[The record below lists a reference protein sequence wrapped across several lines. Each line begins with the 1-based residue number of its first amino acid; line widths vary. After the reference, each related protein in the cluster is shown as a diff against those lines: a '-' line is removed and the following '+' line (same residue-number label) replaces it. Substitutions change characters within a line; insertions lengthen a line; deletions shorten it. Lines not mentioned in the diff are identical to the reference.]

1 MNRIHNMSYAKR
13 ILAWVLAVT
22 VVLSILTIPQG
33 ESYAAA
39 GTVKSV
45 AVTNLPAKQLTLK
58 KGKTFTLKTK
68 VTVSGKA
75 SKKVTYK
82 TSNKKIV
89 TVNAKGK
96 ITAKKK
102 GTAKIYV
109 ISKANKKKKC
119 TITVTVGTPVT
130 KVKLNK
136 TKSTM
141 TVGKK
146 QTLKATVTPKKASN
160 KAVVW
165 KSSNTKVATVSGKG
179 VVKAKKAGT
188 VTITATAKDG
198 SGKKATCKITVKNKV
213 KPAPAPVTV
222 KSVKAIGMMQVQVE
236 LTGAKELSSSDF
248 KIYKRKYS
256 FGSYKKKCNIDSVK
270 TSDKI
275 TYKITLDTL
284 DALVT
289 GDMVQVVIAKMN
301 YKGEAAYKGIIREQ
315 TTKSEI
321 IKSVGYSINHYSD
334 EKYYEPGLV
343 GLCSFKITGELPQG
357 ITYKII
363 KDDDMFNGIT
373 DCLEFS
379 GSFTKGGIY
388 TTKIEVEDEIGNKVH
403 HTITWKIADENRLMA
418 ADIVQYDY
426 LRQEKGET
434 KKSCHVDLDASVYGG
449 NGSVEYEIL
458 QCSNEISYSKSAFGL
473 NCILDTEKTGTYTL
487 KAKVTDT
494 EDASI
499 TTILSVTIIVK
510 DSVAFKGCVYDL
522 DGHKI
527 TSTVADVAAPYYI
540 SLYAKEKDTLCD
552 ASEFNDPKSDGSFQI
567 FVPDG
572 TYDVFVA
579 SEAQDIGTWV
589 CDSKVTASTPY
600 QKIVL
605 PVYQITIGSD
615 NPAIDIRNFIKWRS
629 NERKTVYGNV
639 IYLTAGTH
647 IWTSTAT
654 IDGVEYTATLNVTVT
669 DKTRST
675 TVKAHVVAK

>member
-1 MNRIHNMSYAKR
+1 MKNGRTTMIKR
-13 ILAWVLAVT
+13 FFALALAFAVS
-22 VVLSILTIPQG
+22 VSILTVPVQ
-33 ESYAAA
+33 ESYAA
-39 GTVKSV
+39 GGKVKTV

-58 KGKTFTLKTK
+58 KGKTFTLKSK
-68 VTVSGKA
+68 VTVTGKA

-82 TSNKKIV
+82 TSNKKIA

-109 ISKANKKKKC
+109 ISKADKKKKC
-119 TITVTVGTPVT
+119 TVTVTVGTPVT

-146 QTLKATVTPKKASN
+146 QTLKATITPKKASN

-179 VVKAKKAGT
+179 VVTAKKAGT

-198 SGKKATCKITVKNKV
+198 SGKKAACKITVKNQV

-256 FGSYKKKCNIDSVK
+256 FGSYKKECNIDSVK

-449 NGSVEYEIL
+449 NGSVKYEIL

-527 TSTVADVAAPYYI
+527 TSTVTNVAAPYYI

-552 ASEFNDPKSDGSFQI
+552 MSEFNDPESDGSFQI

-615 NPAIDIRNFIKWRS
+615 NPAIDIRNFTKWRS

>member
-1 MNRIHNMSYAKR
+1 MKKHAKTSVLKR
-13 ILAWVLAVT
+13 ILAVVIAVA
-22 VVLSILTIPQG
+22 VAVSILTVPDA
-33 ESYAAA
+33 EVSAAT
-39 GTVKSV
+39 GKVKSV

-58 KGKTFTLKTK
+58 KGKTFTLKSK
-68 VTVSGKA
+68 VTVTGKA

-82 TSNKKIV
+82 TSNKKIA

-141 TVGKK
+141 AVGKK

-256 FGSYKKKCNIDSVK
+256 FGSYKKECNIDSVK

-458 QCSNEISYSKSAFGL
+458 KCSNEISYSKSAFGL

-494 EDASI
+494 QDASI

-552 ASEFNDPKSDGSFQI
+552 ASEFNDPESDGSFQI

-615 NPAIDIRNFIKWRS
+615 NPAIDIRNFTKWRS
-629 NERKTVYGNV
+629 NERKTIYGNV

>member
-1 MNRIHNMSYAKR
+1 MKERRKNSTVGR
-13 ILAWVLAVT
+13 ILAWVIAAAVA
-22 VVLSILTIPQG
+22 VSILTIPQT
-33 ESYAAA
+33 ESYAA
-39 GTVKSV
+39 GGKVTKV
-45 AVTNLPAKQLTLK
+45 AVSNLPAKQLTLK
-58 KGKTFTLKTK
+58 KGKTFTLKPK
-68 VTVSGKA
+68 VTVTGKI

-82 TSNKKIV
+82 TSNKKV
-89 TVNAKGK
+89 VAVNAKGK

-109 ISKANKKKKC
+109 ISKADKKKKC

-146 QTLKATVTPKKASN
+146 QTLKATVTPKKASS

-179 VVKAKKAGT
+179 VVTAKKAGT

-198 SGKKATCKITVKNKV
+198 SGKKAACKITVKNQV
-213 KPAPAPVTV
+213 KPAPTPVTV

-236 LTGAKELSSSDF
+236 LTGTKELSSSDF

-256 FGSYKKKCNIDSVK
+256 FGSYKKECNIDSVK

-321 IKSVGYSINHYSD
+321 IKSVGDSINHYSD

-449 NGSVEYEIL
+449 NGSVKYEIL
-458 QCSNEISYSKSAFGL
+458 ECSNEISYSKSAFGL

-615 NPAIDIRNFIKWRS
+615 NPAIDIRNFTKWRS
-629 NERKTVYGNV
+629 NERKTIYGNV

>member
-1 MNRIHNMSYAKR
+1 MKKHAKTSVLKR
-13 ILAWVLAVT
+13 ILAVVIAVA
-22 VVLSILTIPQG
+22 VAVSILTVPDA
-33 ESYAAA
+33 EVSAAT
-39 GTVKSV
+39 GKVKSV

-58 KGKTFTLKTK
+58 KGKTFTLKSK
-68 VTVSGKA
+68 VTVTGKA

-82 TSNKKIV
+82 TSNKKIA

-141 TVGKK
+141 TIGKK

-179 VVKAKKAGT
+179 VVTAKKAGT

-198 SGKKATCKITVKNKV
+198 SGKKAACKITVKNQV
-213 KPAPAPVTV
+213 KPAPTPVTV

-236 LTGAKELSSSDF
+236 LTGAKKLSSSDF

-256 FGSYKKKCNIDSVK
+256 FGSYKKECNIDSVK

-458 QCSNEISYSKSAFGL
+458 KCSSEISYSKSAFGL

-494 EDASI
+494 EDTSI

-527 TSTVADVAAPYYI
+527 TSTVADVVAPYYI

-552 ASEFNDPKSDGSFQI
+552 MSEFNDPESDGSFQI

-589 CDSKVTASTPY
+589 CDSKVTAFTPY

-615 NPAIDIRNFIKWRS
+615 NPAIDIRNFTKWRS
-629 NERKTVYGNV
+629 NERKTIYGNV

>member
-33 ESYAAA
+33 ESYAAT
-39 GTVKSV
+39 GTVKSI

-58 KGKTFTLKTK
+58 KGKTFTLKSK
-68 VTVSGKA
+68 VTVTGKA

-146 QTLKATVTPKKASN
+146 QTLKATITPKKASN

-179 VVKAKKAGT
+179 VVTAKKAGT

-198 SGKKATCKITVKNKV
+198 SGKKAACKITVKNQV

-256 FGSYKKKCNIDSVK
+256 FGSYKKECNIDSVK

-434 KKSCHVDLDASVYGG
+434 KKSCHVDLDASVYG
-449 NGSVEYEIL
+449 
-458 QCSNEISYSKSAFGL
+458 
-473 NCILDTEKTGTYTL
+473 
-487 KAKVTDT
+487 
-494 EDASI
+494 
-499 TTILSVTIIVK
+499 
-510 DSVAFKGCVYDL
+510 
-522 DGHKI
+522 
-527 TSTVADVAAPYYI
+527 
-540 SLYAKEKDTLCD
+540 
-552 ASEFNDPKSDGSFQI
+552 
-567 FVPDG
+567 
-572 TYDVFVA
+572 
-579 SEAQDIGTWV
+579 
-589 CDSKVTASTPY
+589 
-600 QKIVL
+600 
-605 PVYQITIGSD
+605 
-615 NPAIDIRNFIKWRS
+615 
-629 NERKTVYGNV
+629 
-639 IYLTAGTH
+639 
-647 IWTSTAT
+647 
-654 IDGVEYTATLNVTVT
+654 
-669 DKTRST
+669 
-675 TVKAHVVAK
+675 

>member
-39 GTVKSV
+39 GTVKSI

-58 KGKTFTLKTK
+58 KGKTFTLKSK
-68 VTVSGKA
+68 VTVTGKA

-179 VVKAKKAGT
+179 VVTAKKAGT

-198 SGKKATCKITVKNKV
+198 SGKKAACKITVKNQV
-213 KPAPAPVTV
+213 KPAPTPVTV

-236 LTGAKELSSSDF
+236 LTGTKELSSSDF

-256 FGSYKKKCNIDSVK
+256 FGSYKKECNIDSVK

-321 IKSVGYSINHYSD
+321 IKSVGDSINHYSD

-388 TTKIEVEDEIGNKVH
+388 TTKIEVEDEIGNKVQDR
-403 HTITWKIADENRLMA
+403 KSVVYRLMA

-449 NGSVEYEIL
+449 NGSVKYEIL
-458 QCSNEISYSKSAFGL
+458 ECSNEISYSKSAFGL

-552 ASEFNDPKSDGSFQI
+552 ASEFNDPESDGSFQI

-615 NPAIDIRNFIKWRS
+615 NPAIDIRNFTKWRS
-629 NERKTVYGNV
+629 NERKTIYGNV

>member
-1 MNRIHNMSYAKR
+1 MKNGRTTMIKR
-13 ILAWVLAVT
+13 FFALALAFAVA
-22 VVLSILTIPQG
+22 VSILTVPVQ
-33 ESYAAA
+33 ESYAA
-39 GTVKSV
+39 GGKVKTV

-58 KGKTFTLKTK
+58 KGKTFTLKSK
-68 VTVSGKA
+68 VTVTGKA

-82 TSNKKIV
+82 TSNKKIA

-109 ISKANKKKKC
+109 ISKADKKKKC
-119 TITVTVGTPVT
+119 TVTVTVGTPVT

-141 TVGKK
+141 TIGKK
-146 QTLKATVTPKKASN
+146 QTLKATVTPKKASS

-165 KSSNTKVATVSGKG
+165 KSSNKKVATVTSKG

-256 FGSYKKKCNIDSVK
+256 FGSYKKECNIDSVK

-449 NGSVEYEIL
+449 NGSVKYEIL
-458 QCSNEISYSKSAFGL
+458 QCSNEISYSKSAFGF

-527 TSTVADVAAPYYI
+527 TSTVADVVAPYYI

-552 ASEFNDPKSDGSFQI
+552 MSEFNDPESDGSFQI

-589 CDSKVTASTPY
+589 CDSKVTAFTPY

-615 NPAIDIRNFIKWRS
+615 NPAIDIRNFTKWRS
-629 NERKTVYGNV
+629 NERKTIYGNV

>member
-33 ESYAAA
+33 ESYAAT
-39 GTVKSV
+39 GTVKAV

-146 QTLKATVTPKKASN
+146 QTLKATITPKKASN

-179 VVKAKKAGT
+179 VVTAKKAGT

-198 SGKKATCKITVKNKV
+198 SGKKAACKITVKNQV
-213 KPAPAPVTV
+213 KPAPTPVTV

-256 FGSYKKKCNIDSVK
+256 FGSYKKECNIDSVK
-270 TSDKI
+270 TFDKI

-449 NGSVEYEIL
+449 NGSVKYEIL
-458 QCSNEISYSKSAFGL
+458 ECSNEISYSKSAFGL

-615 NPAIDIRNFIKWRS
+615 NPAIDIRNFTKWRS
-629 NERKTVYGNV
+629 NERKTIYGNV

>member
-256 FGSYKKKCNIDSVK
+256 FGSYKKECNIDSVK

-363 KDDDMFNGIT
+363 KDD

-589 CDSKVTASTPY
+589 CDSKVTAFTPY

-615 NPAIDIRNFIKWRS
+615 NPAIDIRNFTKWRS
-629 NERKTVYGNV
+629 NERKTIYGNV

>member
-1 MNRIHNMSYAKR
+1 
-13 ILAWVLAVT
+13 
-22 VVLSILTIPQG
+22 
-33 ESYAAA
+33 
-39 GTVKSV
+39 
-45 AVTNLPAKQLTLK
+45 
-58 KGKTFTLKTK
+58 
-68 VTVSGKA
+68 
-75 SKKVTYK
+75 
-82 TSNKKIV
+82 
-89 TVNAKGK
+89 
-96 ITAKKK
+96 
-102 GTAKIYV
+102 
-109 ISKANKKKKC
+109 
-119 TITVTVGTPVT
+119 
-130 KVKLNK
+130 
-136 TKSTM
+136 
-141 TVGKK
+141 
-146 QTLKATVTPKKASN
+146 
-160 KAVVW
+160 
-165 KSSNTKVATVSGKG
+165 
-179 VVKAKKAGT
+179 
-188 VTITATAKDG
+188 
-198 SGKKATCKITVKNKV
+198 
-213 KPAPAPVTV
+213 
-222 KSVKAIGMMQVQVE
+222 MMQVQVE
-236 LTGAKELSSSDF
+236 LTGTKELSSSDF

-256 FGSYKKKCNIDSVK
+256 FGSYKKECNIDSVK

-321 IKSVGYSINHYSD
+321 IKSVGDSINHYSD

-449 NGSVEYEIL
+449 NGSVKYEIL
-458 QCSNEISYSKSAFGL
+458 ECSNEISYSKSAFGL

-615 NPAIDIRNFIKWRS
+615 NPAIDIRNFTK
-629 NERKTVYGNV
+629 
-639 IYLTAGTH
+639 
-647 IWTSTAT
+647 
-654 IDGVEYTATLNVTVT
+654 
-669 DKTRST
+669 
-675 TVKAHVVAK
+675 

>member
-1 MNRIHNMSYAKR
+1 MKERRKNSTVGR
-13 ILAWVLAVT
+13 ILAWVIAAAVA
-22 VVLSILTIPQG
+22 VSILTIPQT
-33 ESYAAA
+33 ESYAA
-39 GTVKSV
+39 GGKVTKV
-45 AVTNLPAKQLTLK
+45 AVSNLPAKQLTLK
-58 KGKTFTLKTK
+58 KGKTFTLKPK
-68 VTVSGKA
+68 VTVTGKI

-146 QTLKATVTPKKASN
+146 QTLKATITPKKASN

-179 VVKAKKAGT
+179 VVTAKKAGT

-198 SGKKATCKITVKNKV
+198 SGKKAACKITVKNQV
-213 KPAPAPVTV
+213 KPAPTPVTV

-256 FGSYKKKCNIDSVK
+256 FGSYKKECNIDSVK

-321 IKSVGYSINHYSD
+321 IKSVGDSINHYSD

-449 NGSVEYEIL
+449 NGSVKYEIL
-458 QCSNEISYSKSAFGL
+458 ECSNEISYSKSAFGL

-615 NPAIDIRNFIKWRS
+615 NPAIDIRNFTKWRS
-629 NERKTVYGNV
+629 NERKTIYGNV

>member
-39 GTVKSV
+39 GTVKAV

-58 KGKTFTLKTK
+58 KGKTFTLKSK
-68 VTVSGKA
+68 VTVTGKA

-119 TITVTVGTPVT
+119 TITVTIGTPVT

-146 QTLKATVTPKKASN
+146 QTLKATITPKKASN

-179 VVKAKKAGT
+179 IVTAKKAGT

-198 SGKKATCKITVKNKV
+198 SGKKAACKITVKNQV
-213 KPAPAPVTV
+213 KPAPTPVTV

-256 FGSYKKKCNIDSVK
+256 FGSYKKECNIDSVK
-270 TSDKI
+270 TFDKI

-321 IKSVGYSINHYSD
+321 IKSVGDSINHYSD

-449 NGSVEYEIL
+449 NGSVKYEIL
-458 QCSNEISYSKSAFGL
+458 ECSNEISYSKSAFGL

-552 ASEFNDPKSDGSFQI
+552 ASEFNDPESDGSFQI

-615 NPAIDIRNFIKWRS
+615 NPAIDIRNFTKWRS
-629 NERKTVYGNV
+629 NERKTIYGNV

>member
-39 GTVKSV
+39 GTVKAV

-58 KGKTFTLKTK
+58 KGKTFTLKSK
-68 VTVSGKA
+68 VTVTGKA

-146 QTLKATVTPKKASN
+146 QTLKATITPKKASN

-179 VVKAKKAGT
+179 VVTAKKAGT

-198 SGKKATCKITVKNKV
+198 SGKKAACKITVKNQV
-213 KPAPAPVTV
+213 KPAPTPVTV

-256 FGSYKKKCNIDSVK
+256 FGSYKKECNIDSVK
-270 TSDKI
+270 TFDKI

-321 IKSVGYSINHYSD
+321 IKSVGDSINHYSD

-449 NGSVEYEIL
+449 NGSVKYEIL
-458 QCSNEISYSKSAFGL
+458 ECSNEISYSKSAFGL

-615 NPAIDIRNFIKWRS
+615 NPAIDIRNFTKWRS
-629 NERKTVYGNV
+629 NERKTIYGNV

-654 IDGVEYTATLNVTVT
+654 IDGVEYTAPVST
-669 DKTRST
+669 DRIPFQIRNG
-675 TVKAHVVAK
+675 

>member
-1 MNRIHNMSYAKR
+1 MKKGNRFMALVALILVFALTFTGVSIPAKAATTTT
-13 ILAWVLAVT
+13 IS
-22 VVLSILTIPQG
+22 SI
-33 ESYAAA
+33 
-39 GTVKSV
+39 TVK
-45 AVTNLPAKQLTLK
+45 NLPSNTLTLK
-58 KGKTFTLKTK
+58 AGKTFTLRTN
-68 VTVSGKA
+68 TTSGNLKF
-75 SKKVTYK
+75 S

-256 FGSYKKKCNIDSVK
+256 FGSYKKECNIDSVK

-458 QCSNEISYSKSAFGL
+458 KCSNEISYSKSAFGL

-494 EDASI
+494 QDASI

-552 ASEFNDPKSDGSFQI
+552 ASEFNDPESDGSFQI

-615 NPAIDIRNFIKWRS
+615 NPAIDIRNFTKWRS
-629 NERKTVYGNV
+629 NERKTIYGNV

>member
-1 MNRIHNMSYAKR
+1 MKKNTKMSMLKR
-13 ILAWVLAVT
+13 ILAIV
-22 VVLSILTIPQG
+22 I
-33 ESYAAA
+33 AAA
-39 GTVKSV
+39 VAVSIFTVPDAEVSAATGKVKSV

-58 KGKTFTLKTK
+58 KGKTFTLKSK
-68 VTVSGKA
+68 VTVTGKA

-82 TSNKKIV
+82 TSNKKIA

-146 QTLKATVTPKKASN
+146 QTLKATVTPKKASS

-165 KSSNTKVATVSGKG
+165 KSSNKKVATVTSKG

-256 FGSYKKKCNIDSVK
+256 FGSYKKECNIDSVK

-449 NGSVEYEIL
+449 NGSVKYEIL

-527 TSTVADVAAPYYI
+527 TSTVADVVAPYYI

-552 ASEFNDPKSDGSFQI
+552 MSEFNDPESDGSFQI

-589 CDSKVTASTPY
+589 CDSKVTAFTPY

-615 NPAIDIRNFIKWRS
+615 NPAIDIRNFTKWRS
-629 NERKTVYGNV
+629 NERKTIYGNV

>member
-1 MNRIHNMSYAKR
+1 MKKHAKTSVLKR
-13 ILAWVLAVT
+13 ILAVVIAVA
-22 VVLSILTIPQG
+22 VAVSILTVPDA
-33 ESYAAA
+33 EVSAAT
-39 GTVKSV
+39 GKVKSV

-58 KGKTFTLKTK
+58 KGKTFTLKSK
-68 VTVSGKA
+68 VTVTGKA

-82 TSNKKIV
+82 TSNKKIA

-141 TVGKK
+141 TVGNK
-146 QTLKATVTPKKASN
+146 QPLKATVTPKKASN

-256 FGSYKKKCNIDSVK
+256 FGSYKKECNIDSVK

-458 QCSNEISYSKSAFGL
+458 KCSNEISYSKSAFGL

-494 EDASI
+494 QDASI

-552 ASEFNDPKSDGSFQI
+552 ASEFNDPESDGSFQI

-615 NPAIDIRNFIKWRS
+615 NPAIDIRNFTKWRS
-629 NERKTVYGNV
+629 NERKTIYGNV

>member
-39 GTVKSV
+39 GTVKSI

-58 KGKTFTLKTK
+58 KGKAFTLKTK

-165 KSSNTKVATVSGKG
+165 KSSNKKVATVTSKG

-213 KPAPAPVTV
+213 KPALAPVTV

-236 LTGAKELSSSDF
+236 LTGAKDLSSSDF

-256 FGSYKKKCNIDSVK
+256 FGSYKKECNIDSVK

-403 HTITWKIADENRLMA
+403 HTITWKIADENRLRA

-449 NGSVEYEIL
+449 NGSVKYEIL

-527 TSTVADVAAPYYI
+527 TSTVADVVAPYYI

-552 ASEFNDPKSDGSFQI
+552 MSEFNDPESDGSFQI

-589 CDSKVTASTPY
+589 CDSKVTAFTPY

-615 NPAIDIRNFIKWRS
+615 NPAIDIRNFTKWRS
-629 NERKTVYGNV
+629 NERKTIYGNV

>member
-1 MNRIHNMSYAKR
+1 MKERRRNSRVRR
-13 ILAWVLAVT
+13 ILVWVIAAAVA
-22 VVLSILTIPQG
+22 VSILTIPQT
-33 ESYAAA
+33 ESYAA
-39 GTVKSV
+39 GGKVTKV
-45 AVTNLPAKQLTLK
+45 AVSNLPAKQLTLK
-58 KGKTFTLKTK
+58 KGKTFTLKPK
-68 VTVSGKA
+68 VTVTGKI

-256 FGSYKKKCNIDSVK
+256 FGSYKKECNIDSVK

-343 GLCSFKITGELPQG
+343 GLCSFKITGELPPG

-449 NGSVEYEIL
+449 NGSVKYEIL

-552 ASEFNDPKSDGSFQI
+552 ASEFNDPESDGSFQI

-615 NPAIDIRNFIKWRS
+615 NPAIDIRNFTKWRS
-629 NERKTVYGNV
+629 NERKTIYGNV

>member
-1 MNRIHNMSYAKR
+1 MKKHAKTSVLKR
-13 ILAWVLAVT
+13 ILAVVIAVA
-22 VVLSILTIPQG
+22 VAVSILTVPDA
-33 ESYAAA
+33 EVSAAT
-39 GTVKSV
+39 GKVKSV

-58 KGKTFTLKTK
+58 KGKTFTLKSK
-68 VTVSGKA
+68 VTVTGKA

-82 TSNKKIV
+82 TSNKKIA

-102 GTAKIYV
+102 GSAKIYV

-146 QTLKATVTPKKASN
+146 QTLKATITPKKASN

-179 VVKAKKAGT
+179 VVTAKKAGT

-198 SGKKATCKITVKNKV
+198 SGKKAACKITVKNQV
-213 KPAPAPVTV
+213 KPAPTPVTV

-236 LTGAKELSSSDF
+236 LTCAKELSSSDF

-256 FGSYKKKCNIDSVK
+256 FGSYKKECNIDSVK

-321 IKSVGYSINHYSD
+321 IKSVGYSINYYSD

-494 EDASI
+494 NDASI

-527 TSTVADVAAPYYI
+527 TSTVADVVAPYYI

-552 ASEFNDPKSDGSFQI
+552 MSEFNDPESDGSFQI

-615 NPAIDIRNFIKWRS
+615 NPAIDIRNFTKWRS

>member
-1 MNRIHNMSYAKR
+1 MKERRYNLSVKR
-13 ILAWVLAVT
+13 FLAWVIAIAVA
-22 VVLSILTIPQG
+22 VSILTVPQT
-33 ESYAAA
+33 ESYAA
-39 GTVKSV
+39 GGKIKTI

-58 KGKTFTLKTK
+58 KGKSFTLKTK
-68 VTVSGKA
+68 VTATGKI
-75 SKKVTYK
+75 SKKVAYK
-82 TSNKKIV
+82 SSNKKV
-89 TVNAKGK
+89 ATVNAKGK

-146 QTLKATVTPKKASN
+146 QTLKVTITPKKASN

-179 VVKAKKAGT
+179 VVTAKKAGT

-198 SGKKATCKITVKNKV
+198 SGKKAACKITVKNQV
-213 KPAPAPVTV
+213 KPAPTPVTV

-256 FGSYKKKCNIDSVK
+256 FGSYKKECNIDSVK

-321 IKSVGYSINHYSD
+321 IKSVGDSINHYSD

-449 NGSVEYEIL
+449 NGSVKYEIL
-458 QCSNEISYSKSAFGL
+458 ECSNEISYSKSAFGL

-527 TSTVADVAAPYYI
+527 TLTVADVAAPYYI

-615 NPAIDIRNFIKWRS
+615 NPAIDIRNFTKWRS
-629 NERKTVYGNV
+629 NERKTIYGNV

>member
-1 MNRIHNMSYAKR
+1 MKNGRTTMIKR
-13 ILAWVLAVT
+13 FFALALAFAVA
-22 VVLSILTIPQG
+22 VSILTVPVQ
-33 ESYAAA
+33 ESYAA
-39 GTVKSV
+39 GGKVKTV

-58 KGKTFTLKTK
+58 KGKTFTLKSK
-68 VTVSGKA
+68 VTVTGKA

-82 TSNKKIV
+82 TSNKKIA

-109 ISKANKKKKC
+109 ISKADKKKKC
-119 TITVTVGTPVT
+119 TVTVTVGTPVT

-146 QTLKATVTPKKASN
+146 QTLKATITPKKASN

-179 VVKAKKAGT
+179 VVTAKKAGT

-198 SGKKATCKITVKNKV
+198 SGKKAACKITVKNQV

-256 FGSYKKKCNIDSVK
+256 FGSYKKECNIDSVK

-449 NGSVEYEIL
+449 NGSVKYEIL

-527 TSTVADVAAPYYI
+527 TSTVTNVAAPYYI

-552 ASEFNDPKSDGSFQI
+552 MSEFNDPESDGSFQI

-615 NPAIDIRNFIKWRS
+615 NLAIDIRNFTKWRS

>member
-33 ESYAAA
+33 ESYAAT
-39 GTVKSV
+39 GTVKAV

-141 TVGKK
+141 IVGKK

-179 VVKAKKAGT
+179 VVTAKKAGT

-198 SGKKATCKITVKNKV
+198 SGKKAACKITVKNQV
-213 KPAPAPVTV
+213 KPAPTPVTV

-236 LTGAKELSSSDF
+236 LTGAKKLSSSDF

-256 FGSYKKKCNIDSVK
+256 FGSYKKECNIDSVK

-289 GDMVQVVIAKMN
+289 GVVIAKMN

-458 QCSNEISYSKSAFGL
+458 KCSSEISYSKSAFGL

-494 EDASI
+494 EDTSI

-527 TSTVADVAAPYYI
+527 TSTVADVVAPYYI

-552 ASEFNDPKSDGSFQI
+552 MSEFNDPESDGSFQI

-589 CDSKVTASTPY
+589 CDSKVTAFTPY

-615 NPAIDIRNFIKWRS
+615 NPAIDIRNFTKWRS
-629 NERKTVYGNV
+629 NERKTIYGNV

>member
-33 ESYAAA
+33 ESYAAT
-39 GTVKSV
+39 GTVKAV

-146 QTLKATVTPKKASN
+146 QTLKATITPKKASN

-179 VVKAKKAGT
+179 VVTAKKAGT

-198 SGKKATCKITVKNKV
+198 SGKKAACKITVKNQV

-256 FGSYKKKCNIDSVK
+256 FGSYKKECNIDSVK

-321 IKSVGYSINHYSD
+321 IKSVGDSINHYSD

-449 NGSVEYEIL
+449 NGSVKYEIL
-458 QCSNEISYSKSAFGL
+458 ECSNEISYSKSAFGL
-473 NCILDTEKTGTYTL
+473 NCILDAEKTGTYTL

-615 NPAIDIRNFIKWRS
+615 NPAIDIRNFTKWRS
-629 NERKTVYGNV
+629 NERKTIYGNV

-647 IWTSTAT
+647 IWTSTAA
-654 IDGVEYTATLNVTVT
+654 IDGVEYTAILNVTVT

>member
-1 MNRIHNMSYAKR
+1 MKERRKNSTVGR
-13 ILAWVLAVT
+13 ILAWVIAAAVA
-22 VVLSILTIPQG
+22 VSILTIPQT
-33 ESYAAA
+33 ESYAA
-39 GTVKSV
+39 GGKVTKV
-45 AVTNLPAKQLTLK
+45 AVSNLPAKQLTLK
-58 KGKTFTLKTK
+58 KGKTFTLKPK
-68 VTVSGKA
+68 VTVTGKI

-82 TSNKKIV
+82 TSNKKV
-89 TVNAKGK
+89 VAVNAKGK

-109 ISKANKKKKC
+109 ISKADKKKKC

-141 TVGKK
+141 TIGKK

-179 VVKAKKAGT
+179 VVTAKKAGT

-198 SGKKATCKITVKNKV
+198 SGKKAACKITVKNQV
-213 KPAPAPVTV
+213 KPAPTPVTV

-236 LTGAKELSSSDF
+236 LTGTKELSSSDF

-256 FGSYKKKCNIDSVK
+256 FGSYKKECNIDSVK

-321 IKSVGYSINHYSD
+321 IKSVGDSINHYSD

-449 NGSVEYEIL
+449 NGSVKYEIL
-458 QCSNEISYSKSAFGL
+458 ECSNEISYSKSAFGL

-615 NPAIDIRNFIKWRS
+615 NPAIDIRNFTKWRS
-629 NERKTVYGNV
+629 NERKTIYGNV

>member
-39 GTVKSV
+39 GTVKAV

-58 KGKTFTLKTK
+58 KGKTFTLKSK
-68 VTVSGKA
+68 VTVTGKA

-119 TITVTVGTPVT
+119 TITVTIGTPVT

-146 QTLKATVTPKKASN
+146 QTLKATITPKKASN

-179 VVKAKKAGT
+179 VVTAKKAGT

-198 SGKKATCKITVKNKV
+198 SGKKAACKITVKNQV
-213 KPAPAPVTV
+213 KPAPTPVTV

-256 FGSYKKKCNIDSVK
+256 FGSYKKECNIDSVK
-270 TSDKI
+270 TFDKI

-321 IKSVGYSINHYSD
+321 IKSVGDSINHYSD

-449 NGSVEYEIL
+449 NGSVKYEIL
-458 QCSNEISYSKSAFGL
+458 ECSNEISYSKSAFGL

-552 ASEFNDPKSDGSFQI
+552 ASEFNDPESDGSFQI

-615 NPAIDIRNFIKWRS
+615 NPAIDIRNFTKWRS

>member
-33 ESYAAA
+33 ESYAAT
-39 GTVKSV
+39 GTVKSI

-58 KGKTFTLKTK
+58 KGKTFTLKSK
-68 VTVSGKA
+68 VTVTGKA

-146 QTLKATVTPKKASN
+146 QTLKATITPKKASN

-179 VVKAKKAGT
+179 VVTAKKAGT

-198 SGKKATCKITVKNKV
+198 SGKKAACKITVKNQV

-256 FGSYKKKCNIDSVK
+256 FGSYKKECNIDSLK
-270 TSDKI
+270 TPDKI

-449 NGSVEYEIL
+449 NGSVKYEIL

-527 TSTVADVAAPYYI
+527 TSTVTNVAAPYYI

-552 ASEFNDPKSDGSFQI
+552 MSEFNDPESDGSFQI

-615 NPAIDIRNFIKWRS
+615 NQAIDIRNFTKWRS

>member
-33 ESYAAA
+33 ESYAAT
-39 GTVKSV
+39 GTVKAV

-256 FGSYKKKCNIDSVK
+256 FGSYKKECNIDSVK

-458 QCSNEISYSKSAFGL
+458 KCSSEISYSKSAFGL

-552 ASEFNDPKSDGSFQI
+552 ASEFNDPESDGSFQI

-615 NPAIDIRNFIKWRS
+615 NPAIDIRNFTKWRS
-629 NERKTVYGNV
+629 NERKTIYGNV

>member
-1 MNRIHNMSYAKR
+1 MKKHAKTSVLKR
-13 ILAWVLAVT
+13 ILAVVIAVA
-22 VVLSILTIPQG
+22 VAVSILTVPDA
-33 ESYAAA
+33 EVSAAT
-39 GTVKSV
+39 GKVKSV

-58 KGKTFTLKTK
+58 KGKTFTLKSK
-68 VTVSGKA
+68 VTVTGKA

-82 TSNKKIV
+82 TSNKKIA

-109 ISKANKKKKC
+109 ISKADKKKKC
-119 TITVTVGTPVT
+119 TVTVTVGTPVT

-165 KSSNTKVATVSGKG
+165 KSSNKKVATVTSKG

-256 FGSYKKKCNIDSVK
+256 FGSYKKECNIDSVK

-449 NGSVEYEIL
+449 NGSVKYEIL

-552 ASEFNDPKSDGSFQI
+552 MSEFNDPESDGSFQI

-615 NPAIDIRNFIKWRS
+615 NPAIDIRNFTKWRS

>member
-1 MNRIHNMSYAKR
+1 
-13 ILAWVLAVT
+13 
-22 VVLSILTIPQG
+22 
-33 ESYAAA
+33 
-39 GTVKSV
+39 
-45 AVTNLPAKQLTLK
+45 
-58 KGKTFTLKTK
+58 
-68 VTVSGKA
+68 
-75 SKKVTYK
+75 
-82 TSNKKIV
+82 
-89 TVNAKGK
+89 
-96 ITAKKK
+96 
-102 GTAKIYV
+102 
-109 ISKANKKKKC
+109 
-119 TITVTVGTPVT
+119 
-130 KVKLNK
+130 
-136 TKSTM
+136 
-141 TVGKK
+141 
-146 QTLKATVTPKKASN
+146 
-160 KAVVW
+160 
-165 KSSNTKVATVSGKG
+165 
-179 VVKAKKAGT
+179 
-188 VTITATAKDG
+188 
-198 SGKKATCKITVKNKV
+198 
-213 KPAPAPVTV
+213 
-222 KSVKAIGMMQVQVE
+222 MMQVQVE

-256 FGSYKKKCNIDSVK
+256 FGRYKKECNIDSVK

-334 EKYYEPGLV
+334 KKYYEPGLV

-449 NGSVEYEIL
+449 NGSVKYEIL

-527 TSTVADVAAPYYI
+527 TSTVTNVAAPYYI

-552 ASEFNDPKSDGSFQI
+552 MSEFNDPESDGSFQI

-615 NPAIDIRNFIKWRS
+615 NQAIDIRNFTKWRS

>member
-1 MNRIHNMSYAKR
+1 MKKHAKTSVLKR
-13 ILAWVLAVT
+13 ILAVVIAVA
-22 VVLSILTIPQG
+22 VAVSILTVPDA
-33 ESYAAA
+33 EVSAAT
-39 GTVKSV
+39 GKVKSV

-58 KGKTFTLKTK
+58 KGKTFTLKSK
-68 VTVSGKA
+68 VTVTGKA

-82 TSNKKIV
+82 TSNKKIA

-109 ISKANKKKKC
+109 ISKADKKKKC
-119 TITVTVGTPVT
+119 TVTVTVGTPVT

-141 TVGKK
+141 TIGKK
-146 QTLKATVTPKKASN
+146 QTLKATVTPKKASS

-165 KSSNTKVATVSGKG
+165 KSSNKKVATVTSKG

-256 FGSYKKKCNIDSVK
+256 FGSYKKECNIDSVK

-449 NGSVEYEIL
+449 NGSVKYEIL

-552 ASEFNDPKSDGSFQI
+552 MSEFNDPESDGSFQI

-615 NPAIDIRNFIKWRS
+615 NPAIDIRNFTKWRS

>member
-39 GTVKSV
+39 GTVKAV

-58 KGKTFTLKTK
+58 KGKTFTLKSK
-68 VTVSGKA
+68 VTVTGKA

-146 QTLKATVTPKKASN
+146 QTLKATITPKKASN

-179 VVKAKKAGT
+179 VVTAKKAGT

-198 SGKKATCKITVKNKV
+198 SGKKAACKITVKNQV
-213 KPAPAPVTV
+213 KPAPTPVTV

-256 FGSYKKKCNIDSVK
+256 FGSYKKECNIDSVK
-270 TSDKI
+270 TFDKI

-321 IKSVGYSINHYSD
+321 IKSVGDSINHYSD

-449 NGSVEYEIL
+449 NGSVKYEIL
-458 QCSNEISYSKSAFGL
+458 ECSNEISYSKSAFGL

-615 NPAIDIRNFIKWRS
+615 NPAIDIRNFTKWRS
-629 NERKTVYGNV
+629 NERKTIYGNV